1 MSDMDAQTGGSWRR
15 MLEARPLR
23 NAAARVEKNS
33 EKNVIIYVKA
43 SRPRYLVPPLSWIV
57 PFRPERRVILDRLGT
72 QIWNLCN
79 GERTVENV
87 VDIFREQH
95 HLTFH
100 EARGAVTGYIKM
112 LIQRGILAIVLR
124 EGT

>member
-1 MSDMDAQTGGSWRR
+1 MSDTGTQISRSWRR

-23 NAAARVEKNS
+23 NNAVRIEKDS
-33 EKNVIIYVKA
+33 KKNVIIYVKA
-43 SRPRYLVPPLSWIV
+43 SRPKYLVPPLSWIV

-72 QIWNLCN
+72 QVWNLCN

-87 VDIFREQH
+87 VDIFGEQH

-100 EARGAVTGYIKM
+100 EARVAVTGYIKI
-112 LIQRGILAIVLR
+112 LTQRGVLAIVLR
-124 EGT
+124 EEK